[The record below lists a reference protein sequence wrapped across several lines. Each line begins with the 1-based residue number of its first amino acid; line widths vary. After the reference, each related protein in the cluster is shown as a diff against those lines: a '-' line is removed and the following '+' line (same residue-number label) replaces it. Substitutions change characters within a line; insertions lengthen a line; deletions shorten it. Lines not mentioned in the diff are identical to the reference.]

1 MNMFNTKLSPVE
13 IDQNCPAL
21 KRFPEEYWHR
31 NFSIY
36 RKFTVCKSGVY
47 QKCTGSEPEVKYFEI
62 MKDLAVGSLMKV
74 NSSSSYMSRTIL
86 VRGVFKLSSLS
97 DWLKYR
103 EPSLAQFE
111 IPIEGKIFENQ
122 IGKWLLHY
130 GPQYKGEVPLCIH
143 QDIET
148 LGNVNLI
155 ITNIF
160 VLVVGVM
167 FLRHFRHSQTLGKM
181 VFSIFHCIKD
191 RFILA
196 LESHSVAKEQN
207 NALES

>member
-1 MNMFNTKLSPVE
+1 MFWKHKRSCCWESDEEKFKQQLHVE
-13 IDQNCPAL
+13 DHFGEGGFQIQ
-21 KRFPEEYWHR
+21 F
-31 NFSIY
+31 
-36 RKFTVCKSGVY
+36 
-47 QKCTGSEPEVKYFEI
+47 
-62 MKDLAVGSLMKV
+62 
-74 NSSSSYMSRTIL
+74 
-86 VRGVFKLSSLS
+86 S
-97 DWLKYR
+97 DWLIRR
-103 EPSLAQFE
+103 ERSLARS
-111 IPIEGKIFENQ
+111 INLKTLRKGKIFENQ
-122 IGKWLLHY
+122 IGKWLIHY

-143 QDIET
+143 QDIES

-196 LESHSVAKEQN
+196 LESHSVAKKQN
-207 NALES
+207 NALESS

>member
-1 MNMFNTKLSPVE
+1 MFWKHKRSCCWESDEEKFKQQLHVE
-13 IDQNCPAL
+13 DH
-21 KRFPEEYWHR
+21 FGEEG
-31 NFSIY
+31 FQI
-36 RKFTVCKSGVY
+36 
-47 QKCTGSEPEVKYFEI
+47 E
-62 MKDLAVGSLMKV
+62 LA
-74 NSSSSYMSRTIL
+74 
-86 VRGVFKLSSLS
+86 F
-97 DWLKYR
+97 WLADIPRAFIGWLY
-103 EPSLAQFE
+103 QFE
-111 IPIEGKIFENQ
+111 NPPKGKIFENQ
-122 IGKWLLHY
+122 IGKWLIHY

-143 QDIET
+143 QDIES

-196 LESHSVAKEQN
+196 LESHNVTREP
-207 NALES
+207 